1 MGIFSVVYPDLGT
14 YSDTTETKHMIL
26 PWQLPRSATE
36 FKINFCF
43 CLFVFF
49 FKLMLNVQVNSY
61 DHAGMLSS

>member
-36 FKINFCF
+36 FKINF
-43 CLFVFF
+43 LFVRFFF

>member
-1 MGIFSVVYPDLGT
+1 MGIFSVVYPDLDT
-14 YSDTTETKHMIL
+14 YSDTTETKHMML

-36 FKINFCF
+36 FKINFC
-43 CLFVFF
+43 LFVF

>member
-14 YSDTTETKHMIL
+14 YSDTTETKQMML
-26 PWQLPRSATE
+26 SWQLPRSATE
-36 FKINFCF
+36 FKINF
-43 CLFVFF
+43 LFVRF